1 MKRTVILLRESEKVT
16 TKIKKTAAYTGCICR
31 RNNIVSHKQFGEGKD
46 IIFLHGWGGSV
57 ASFFGAGKDL
67 SKYFRIT
74 LLDFYGFGDTPHPNK
89 ELFLDDYVSSVIEII
104 DYYKM
109 SNVILVGHS
118 FGGRVAIKIAAKH
131 GYLLEKIVL
140 VDSAGILPRR
150 GLKYYFKIYF
160 HKLCKKIGIKHL
172 GGSKDYR
179 ALPAIMKQTFKNIVN
194 EDLLPL
200 VKKIT
205 LPTLLIWGDKDK
217 ETPIYMAK
225 LMHKNII
232 GSGLIIFRGLG

>member
-1 MKRTVILLRESEKVT
+1 M
-16 TKIKKTAAYTGCICR
+16 
-31 RNNIVSHKQFGEGKD
+31 
-46 IIFLHGWGGSV
+46 
-57 ASFFGAGKDL
+57 
-67 SKYFRIT
+67 
-74 LLDFYGFGDTPHPNK
+74 DFYGFGDTPHLNK

-179 ALPAIMKQTFKNIVN
+179 ALPIIMKQTFKNIVN

-200 VKKIT
+200 IKKIT

-232 GSGLIIFRGLG
+232 GSGLIIFRGSGHFAYIQRSDIFYAILNNFCAGGKDGISDNNYDCDKRHNIVIKIPRVKSE